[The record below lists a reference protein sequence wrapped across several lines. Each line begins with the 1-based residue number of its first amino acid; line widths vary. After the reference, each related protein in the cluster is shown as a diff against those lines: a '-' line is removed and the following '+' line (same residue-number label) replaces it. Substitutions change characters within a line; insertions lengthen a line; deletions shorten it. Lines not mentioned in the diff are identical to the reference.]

1 MTMTNDKQAWLVIA
15 EAERW
20 LGTTA
25 RGNNFNPFAE
35 AAGYN
40 GQPWAG
46 MFIDYIFHQAGVLI
60 PSCAYT
66 PTAIAEFV
74 KHNRLF
80 NKPRPGDIAFYS
92 LQATGTNYGMPHCG
106 LVVKTDRWQA
116 DGLVQTIEAD
126 TGSGLPKADQSVAG
140 VYWRVR
146 TQHEVLGFGR
156 PASFKLRPGRLI
168 KATTGSGHAIS
179 IEACRPGRRNKAIGL
194 VQLALS
200 KTVGLGPVTVDMFDT
215 ETQRAYSHW
224 QRILGYVGNDATGV
238 PDERSLRVLGQ
249 RTGIFQLDASLT
261 S

>member
-25 RGNNFNPFAE
+25 RGNNHNPFAE

-46 MFIDYIFHQAGVLI
+46 MFIDYIFHQAGVVI

-66 PTAIAEFV
+66 PTGLAEFIRTG
-74 KHNRLF
+74 RLF

-92 LQATGTNYGMPHCG
+92 FQATGTNYGMPHCG

-146 TQHEVLGFGR
+146 TRHEILGFAR
-156 PASFKLRPGRLI
+156 PASFKFRPGALL
-168 KATTGSGHAIS
+168 KAARADGQEIS
-179 IEACRPGRRNKAIGL
+179 LQACRPGRRNKAIGL
-194 VQLALS
+194 VQLALAH
-200 KTVGLGPVTVDMFDT
+200 TVGLDHVTVDMFDT
-215 ETQRAYSHW
+215 ETQRAYAHW
-224 QRILGYVGNDATGV
+224 QKTLGYVGDDATGT
-238 PDERSLRVLGQ
+238 PDERSLRVLGE
-249 RTGIFQLDASLT
+249 RTGIFKLDAS
-261 S
+261 SSS

>member
-1 MTMTNDKQAWLVIA
+1 MTNDTQARLVIA

-20 LGTTA
+20 LGTTT
-25 RGNNFNPFAE
+25 RSNNHNPFGE

-46 MFIDYIFHQAGVLI
+46 MFIDYVFHQAGLEI

-66 PTAIAEFV
+66 PTALAEFV
-74 KHNRLF
+74 RHNRLF
-80 NKPRPGDIAFYS
+80 NKPRPGDIAFFS
-92 LQATGTNYGMPHCG
+92 FQATGTSYGMPHCG

-126 TGSGLPKADQSVAG
+126 MGSGLPKADQALAG
-140 VYWRVR
+140 VYSRVR
-146 TQHEVLGFGR
+146 SRHEVLGFAR
-156 PASFKLRPGRLI
+156 PAAFKLRPGRLI
-168 KATTGSGHAIS
+168 KAATGSGHAIS
-179 IEACRPGRRNKAIGL
+179 AQACRPGRRNKAIGL

-200 KTVGLGPVTVDMFDT
+200 QTVGLDTVTPDMFDA
-215 ETQRAYSHW
+215 ETQRAYAHW
-224 QRILGYVGNDATGV
+224 QRTLGYVGSDATGV
-238 PDERSLRVLGQ
+238 PEERTLRVLGE